1 MKKAVRVVRKDQQ
14 EKLDMLFW
22 LEKAPEE
29 KLSALQLFREQ
40 YVSFLNKLSLYPA
53 SRSRSAGRRVYRV
66 IDEEIN
72 T

>member
-40 YVSFLNKLSLYPA
+40 YVSFLNKLSF
-53 SRSRSAGRRVYRV
+53 V
-66 IDEEIN
+66 IR
-72 T
+72 